1 MTENLTGATVSDAVS
16 ARKHAMRRA
25 AEKRSTRTG
34 AVNMLAGAWVVGLW
48 YWGIV
53 VVIAGVLI
61 YLGTR
66 TDIFEGEPPDGV
78 VNGSVKFFLLVLGII
93 LPVASVAIHVASGG
107 TRRSFVRATWIT
119 GGVVGVTFGLA
130 AALLGYVEWFVLDS
144 LGWEAQQEMQN
155 LYADGG
161 QIGTVFLVQLFFCG
175 VYWLAGAAIGM
186 GYYRLKFVRG
196 TLALPVLLLPVVLV
210 ELALQSGYFG
220 APFAQAVGL
229 GEAQVLTAILGGI
242 AALAAAG
249 LALHL
254 VSRSVSISPVTT

>member
-1 MTENLTGATVSDAVS
+1 MTENLAGVTVSDALS
-16 ARKHAMRRA
+16 DRKRAVRRA

-48 YWGIV
+48 YWAIV
-53 VVIAGVLI
+53 VVVAGVLI

-66 TDIFEGEPPDGV
+66 TDVFEGEPPDGV
-78 VNGSVKFFLLVLGII
+78 VNGSVKFFLFVLGII
-93 LPVASVAIHVASGG
+93 LPVASVAIHVAAGG

-130 AALLGYVEWFVLDS
+130 AALLGYVEWLVLDR
-144 LGWEAQQEMQN
+144 LGWEAEQEIQN

-196 TLALPVLLLPVVLV
+196 TLALPLLLLPVVLV
-210 ELALQSGYFG
+210 ELALQSGFFG
-220 APFAQAVGL
+220 ASFAQAVGL
-229 GEAQVLTAILGGI
+229 GDAQVLTAVLGGLV
-242 AALAAAG
+242 ALAAA
-249 LALHL
+249 AFSVRL